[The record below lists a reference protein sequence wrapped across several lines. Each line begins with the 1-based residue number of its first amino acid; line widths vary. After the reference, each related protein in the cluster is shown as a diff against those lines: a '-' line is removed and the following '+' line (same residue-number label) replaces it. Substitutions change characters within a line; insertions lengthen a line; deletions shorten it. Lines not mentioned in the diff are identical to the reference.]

1 LTRLVLRSIAVIIFF
16 SAVTGFC
23 GNPSHETVKSDESYL
38 FPTDASHRI
47 NSDFADYRANHF
59 HGGIDIST
67 NGKIGYPV
75 YAAKSGY
82 VYRVSV
88 SPFGYGKRIILRHN
102 DSTFTLY
109 GHLSAFTGES
119 QRLVES
125 EQQTEGK
132 YDVDM
137 TFSPNAIRV
146 TRGEMIARTGATGD
160 GGPHLHFEV
169 HDSDYSFVDPL
180 AFRSLDVTR
189 YMRPRIFNVAVRGFE
204 SGRARVCGVMRRGNV
219 YRARE
224 TFRMTE
230 PFFFIVHAAD
240 SYGRGRFKR
249 PPKRIELKIDGKGFI
264 SVNLTKFR
272 AADYLDVASLVD
284 LHLSHSYK
292 TYYKLCVDRA
302 IPFTVFT
309 PSSPLSG
316 LVHGNLPDGKHTY
329 EITVKDEDDNSSS
342 VTGRFILELNKS
354 KEKQG
359 PPEIQPFAGKDV
371 SPMPGVTL
379 HFPADAFVENV
390 DLEVRKVSESAFVM
404 ESEGKPLRRKVLLTW
419 KIDDPKLQLFRRGRH
434 GWIHEPCRNDGHVLT
449 ARIGYETGE
458 FALIRDDVPP
468 SVGII
473 RVSKKNPFY
482 RSVAPT
488 EFRRYFVYFKVFD
501 NLSNVDTDDIFLRA
515 GTQEFLCE
523 YDVDKRA
530 VVCNVDAAL
539 LRREKYVEILVRDNA
554 GNRRTVK
561 SRLGF

>member
-1 LTRLVLRSIAVIIFF
+1 MTRLVLRSIAVIVFCFPIT
-16 SAVTGFC
+16 AVC
-23 GNPSHETVKSDESYL
+23 GKPSHETNKSDEAYL

-47 NSDFADYRANHF
+47 NSGFADFRADHF

-88 SPFGYGKRIILRHN
+88 SPYGYGKRIILRHD

-109 GHLSAFTGES
+109 AHLSTFTGEI

-125 EQQTEGK
+125 EQQTEGR

-137 TFSPNAIRV
+137 RFPPNAIRV

-169 HDSDYSFVDPL
+169 HDSDYSFIDPL
-180 AFRSLDVTR
+180 VFRSLDVTR
-189 YMRPRIFNVAVRGFE
+189 YTRPRIFNVAIRGFE
-204 SGRARVCGVMRRGNV
+204 SDKIRVSGVIGRGNV

-230 PFFFIVHAAD
+230 PFFFIIHAAD
-240 SYGRGRFKR
+240 SYGHGRFKR
-249 PPKRIELKIDGKGFI
+249 PPKHIELKIDGKDFI

-272 AADYLDVASLVD
+272 AAEYLDVTSLVD
-284 LHLSHSYK
+284 LHLSRGYK

-309 PSSPLSG
+309 PSRALSG
-316 LVHGNLPDGKHTY
+316 AVSGNLSNGTHTY
-329 EITVKDEDDNSSS
+329 VITVKDENGNSAS
-342 VTGRFILELNKS
+342 VTGKFILDL
-354 KEKQG
+354 EKPG
-359 PPEIQPFAGKDV
+359 TVLDLPPVHPFVERDI
-371 SPMPGVTL
+371 SPMPGVML
-379 HFPADAFVENV
+379 HFPRNAFVENV
-390 DLEVRKVSESAFVM
+390 DLEVRQVSENAFVI
-404 ESEGKPLRRKVLLTW
+404 ESDGNPLRRRVLLTW
-419 KIDDPKLQLFRRGRH
+419 KVDDPKLQLFRRGRH
-434 GWIHEPCRNDGHVLT
+434 SWIHEPCSNDGHVLT
-449 ARIGYETGE
+449 ARIGYEPGQ
-458 FALIRDDVPP
+458 FALIRDDIPP
-468 SVGII
+468 SVGKI
-473 RVSKKNPFY
+473 RVSRKNPFY
-482 RSVAPT
+482 VSVAPA
-488 EFRRYFVYFKVFD
+488 EFGRYFVYFKVFD
-501 NLSNVDTDDIFLRA
+501 NLSNVDTDDILLRV

-530 VVCNVDAAL
+530 VVCKVDAAL
-539 LRREKYVEILVRDNA
+539 LRREKYVEVLVRDNA

-561 SRLGF
+561 SRLRF